1 VTPVL
6 TGITGLGDLIYAD
19 GDLWY
24 TAADAI
30 GRVSVTGGSQLTIPP
45 PVNPDQIVAGPVSA
59 SGLWFTTASTVT
71 GPGGREQGALGMI
84 TTAGTPSYTL
94 LTQGI
99 TGLGTFGI
107 TATSTQAWFT
117 EGASE
122 RLGVLT
128 P

>member
-1 VTPVL
+1 M
-6 TGITGLGDLIYAD
+6 
-19 GDLWY
+19 
-24 TAADAI
+24 
-30 GRVSVTGGSQLTIPP
+30 
-45 PVNPDQIVAGPVSA
+45 
-59 SGLWFTTASTVT
+59 VT
-71 GPGGREQGALGMI
+71 GPGGREQAILGMV
-84 TTAGTPSYTL
+84 TTTGTPAATL

-107 TATSTQAWFT
+107 TATSTQVWFT

>member
-1 VTPVL
+1 
-6 TGITGLGDLIYAD
+6 
-19 GDLWY
+19 
-24 TAADAI
+24 
-30 GRVSVTGGSQLTIPP
+30 
-45 PVNPDQIVAGPVSA
+45 
-59 SGLWFTTASTVT
+59 
-71 GPGGREQGALGMI
+71 MI
-84 TTAGTPSYTL
+84 TTTGTPAYTL

-107 TATSTQAWFT
+107 TATSTQVWFT

>member
-1 VTPVL
+1 M
-6 TGITGLGDLIYAD
+6 
-19 GDLWY
+19 
-24 TAADAI
+24 
-30 GRVSVTGGSQLTIPP
+30 
-45 PVNPDQIVAGPVSA
+45 
-59 SGLWFTTASTVT
+59 T

-84 TTAGTPSYTL
+84 TTTGTPAYTL

-107 TATSTQAWFT
+107 TATSTQVWFT